1 MDWITGIQEAIDY
14 IEDHIT
20 ENLDYC
26 EIAKRSFS
34 SSYHFQRVF
43 SLLCGYTLGE
53 YIRLRRLTLA
63 GADLAQGKEKVIEIA
78 MKYGYE
84 SPDSFAKA
92 FTKFHGISPS
102 EARLPKARL
111 QSFAR
116 LSIHISLKGGTTMN
130 YRIEN
135 KPAFTLTGYKRH
147 FTGVPGQRDAQEE
160 DFYTST
166 RVDQYILEGLASIP
180 YVRFNVID
188 QIDDSG
194 YDFYIAAELPD
205 QLRSRLREDCV
216 LGAEYASHF
225 QDIHIPAGT
234 YAVFETE
241 PSRYPTLQH
250 NTLRQRIAQEW
261 LPSSGYRLANAPE
274 IVMTF
279 WYRTEPKAE
288 QRYIQLWIPVEKMP

>member
-1 MDWITGIQEAIDY
+1 MDWITGIQNAIDY

-20 ENLDYC
+20 EDLDYA
-26 EIAKRSFS
+26 EIAKQSFS
-34 SSYHFQRVF
+34 SPYHFQRVF

-63 GADLAQGKEKVIEIA
+63 GADLARGREKVIEVA
-78 MKYGYE
+78 LKYGYD
-84 SPDSFAKA
+84 SPDSFTRA
-92 FTKFHGISPS
+92 FTKFHGITPS

-130 YRIEN
+130 YRIED
-135 KPAFTLTGYKRH
+135 KPAFTLTGYKRR
-147 FTGVPGQRDAQEE
+147 FTGVPGHRDAQEE
-160 DFYTST
+160 DFYTTT
-166 RVDQYILEGLASIP
+166 RVNQYILEGLAATP
-180 YVRFNVID
+180 YIKFNVID

-205 QLRSRLREDCV
+205 QIRCRLHEDCI
-216 LGAEYASHF
+216 LGAEFADRF

-234 YAVFETE
+234 YAIFETE
-241 PSRYPTLQH
+241 RSRYPTLQH
-250 NTLRQRIAQEW
+250 NSLRRRIAEEW

-274 IVMTF
+274 IIMTF

-288 QRYIQLWIPVEKMP
+288 QRHIQLWIPVEKKQ